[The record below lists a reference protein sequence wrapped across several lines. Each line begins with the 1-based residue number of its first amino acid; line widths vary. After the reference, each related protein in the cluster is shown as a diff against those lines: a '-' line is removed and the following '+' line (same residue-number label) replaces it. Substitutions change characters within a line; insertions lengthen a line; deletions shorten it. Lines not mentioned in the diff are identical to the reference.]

1 MEASALNS
9 THLPTTLRGNGD
21 DVAGKGTNGSMPT
34 LGPRARDDLR
44 VADATV
50 PINTSVYHSW
60 ELTTPLRRLGRRR
73 PSITPYHRLQHAFL
87 HHRYI
92 GRGRLP
98 LTNAYWTGFNVGANN
113 NDGSCKST
121 ADWETA
127 FNKLAG
133 LPQHI
138 TSVRV
143 YAASDCNTLAN
154 AVPAAIASGVQILV
168 GIWAED
174 NTHYTNEKNALQ
186 AAINAHGSDWIIAI
200 SVGSEDLYRGDTS
213 ASTLAQQIYDVRG
226 MVRAM
231 GVEQQVGHVD
241 TWTAWVDNAN
251 TEVIQASD
259 FIGLDSY
266 PYFQSAAIADASNTF
281 WQSMTATR
289 NQVNAVSPGKWV
301 WVTETGWPVSG
312 PNYGAAVASVQ
323 NAQTYWRSVACACFQ
338 QVHVFWYAY
347 QDYSASPSF
356 GVFGSNGNAIYDLYG
371 C

>member
-1 MEASALNS
+1 MHFS
-9 THLPTTLRGNGD
+9 TIATL
-21 DVAGKGTNGSMPT
+21 A
-34 LGPRARDDLR
+34 A
-44 VADATV
+44 AA
-50 PINTSVYHSW
+50 
-60 ELTTPLRRLGRRR
+60 
-73 PSITPYHRLQHAFL
+73 
-87 HHRYI
+87 
-92 GRGRLP
+92 LP

-121 ADWETA
+121 ADWEAA

-174 NTHYTNEKNALQ
+174 STHYTNEKNALQ

-213 ASTLAQQIYDVRG
+213 ASTLAQQIYDVR
-226 MVRAM
+226 A
-231 GVEQQVGHVD
+231 
-241 TWTAWVDNAN
+241 
-251 TEVIQASD
+251 
-259 FIGLDSY
+259 
-266 PYFQSAAIADASNTF
+266 YFQSAAIADASNTF